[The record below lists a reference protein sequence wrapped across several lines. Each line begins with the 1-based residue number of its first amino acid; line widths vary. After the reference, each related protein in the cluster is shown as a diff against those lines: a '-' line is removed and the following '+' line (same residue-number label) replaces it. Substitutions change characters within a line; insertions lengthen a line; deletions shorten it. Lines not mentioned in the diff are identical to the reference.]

1 MEMSN
6 AHPETSR
13 SVVLREFNKPLALE
27 ELDVTAA
34 GPGEVLVKVEYG
46 GVCGTDAHL
55 WSGRL
60 NIPTPVVLGHEG
72 LGTVEQIG
80 SGGLRD
86 ANGDHLDVGDTV
98 MWASSISCGSCV
110 PCRMHEEPTLCER
123 RTTYGVNIPVSDAPG
138 PSGSWSE
145 RMLLRAGTSV
155 VRIPAGVDPLSAM
168 SLACAGPTM
177 VHALYGRRA
186 VRLGETVV
194 VQGSGPVGLA
204 AAAMAQLAGAA
215 HVIVVGGPEA
225 RLAVAERLG
234 IGDHHLNVVD
244 GQDATAALD
253 EVRALTGGYG
263 ADLVI
268 ECAGAPNAVPQG
280 IAMARRGGSYLVVGQ
295 YTDRGEIGINP
306 HQLVHRQLSL
316 YGSWG
321 FTGAHLVSYVNL
333 LPSLS
338 GRFDLRSL
346 VTEFPMADCEEAL
359 GHVGAG
365 SVLKAVL
372 RP

>member
-6 AHPETSR
+6 AHHTTSR
-13 SVVLREFNKPLALE
+13 SVVLREFNKPLAVE
-27 ELDVTAA
+27 ELDVAEA
-34 GPGEVLVKVEYG
+34 GPGEVVVGVEYG

-60 NIPTPVVLGHEG
+60 DIPTPVVLGHEG
-72 LGTVEQIG
+72 LGTVERIG
-80 SGGLRD
+80 AGGLAD
-86 ANGDHLDVGDTV
+86 ANGEPLAVGDTV

-123 RTTYGVNIPVSDAPG
+123 RTTYGVNLPVANAPG

-145 RMLLRAGTSV
+145 RMVLRAGTSV
-155 VRIPAGVDPLSAM
+155 VKLPAGVPPASAM

-177 VHALYGRRA
+177 IHALYGRRP
-186 VRLGETVV
+186 VRLGESVV

-215 HVIVVGGPEA
+215 QVIVVGGPES
-225 RLAVAERLG
+225 RLAVARRLG
-234 IGDHHLNVVD
+234 IGDHHIDIID
-244 GQDATAALD
+244 GMDAAAALA

-268 ECAGAPNAVPQG
+268 ECAGAPDAVPQG

-295 YTDRGEIGINP
+295 YTDRGEVAVNP

-316 YGSWG
+316 LGSWG
-321 FTGAHLVSYVNL
+321 FTGAHLVAYVNL
-333 LPSLS
+333 LPALTA
-338 GRFDLRSL
+338 RFDLASL

-359 GHVGAG
+359 RQVGTG
-365 SVLKAVL
+365 GVLKAVL